1 MLLTRDA
8 AASYTA
14 FIDGGAARD
23 CGGRGWFF
31 SGFPERIDDLARW
44 LGRFWVRGV
53 VARAAA
59 ALFDN

>member
-1 MLLTRDA
+1 MPRRKKKGALQKSVAMLLTRDA

-31 SGFPERIDDLARW
+31 SGFPERL
-44 LGRFWVRGV
+44 
-53 VARAAA
+53 
-59 ALFDN
+59 